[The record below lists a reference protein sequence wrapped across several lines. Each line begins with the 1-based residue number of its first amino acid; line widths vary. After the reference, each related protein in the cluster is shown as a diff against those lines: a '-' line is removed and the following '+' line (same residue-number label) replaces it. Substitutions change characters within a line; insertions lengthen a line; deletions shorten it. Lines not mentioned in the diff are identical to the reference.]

1 MRLLII
7 GLDCAAPEL
16 LFGDGELVNLRRLM
30 EAGCYGRLES
40 VIPPITIPAWMC
52 MATSRDP
59 GTLGVYGFRNRAD
72 WSYGGLATVN
82 SKSIADLAIWD
93 QVAREGKKAHVIGVP
108 PNFPPRK
115 TSGCSIGCFLTPDT
129 ASNAYA
135 RPEKL
140 AGEIRQLLGE
150 DYRVD
155 VRGFRTENKDWL
167 KDEIYSM
174 TRQHFQVIRHVMQAG
189 EWDYLQFVEI
199 GLDRVH
205 HGFWKYQDAT
215 HRQHVPGN
223 PYQHV
228 VRDYYRYLDSE
239 IGALLEMLDDDTAVL
254 VLSDHGA
261 QRLDGGFC
269 VNEWLIEQG
278 LLVLNKY
285 PEKPTPMLELDVNWD
300 RTVAWSEGGYYA
312 RVFLNVKGREPH
324 GLVKPED
331 YERVRDDLKARF
343 EATVDDRGKR
353 MATRGFK
360 PQEIYR
366 QVRNLAPDLIVHFDN
381 LYWRSVGKV
390 GYRTIHV
397 QENDTG
403 PDDCNHAQY
412 GAFILAA
419 PGCSVQGQLENVH
432 LLDLAPTLLE
442 LGGYDPLPEMQGK
455 SIVRRHE
462 IDRGDKSGVS
472 QNEEEIIRQ
481 RLSGLGYV

>member
-1 MRLLII
+1 MKLLVM

-16 LFGDGELVNLRRLM
+16 LFGDEKLVNLRRLM
-30 EAGCYGRLES
+30 DAGCHGRLES

-59 GTLGVYGFRNRAD
+59 GTLGIYGFRNRAD
-72 WSYGGLATVN
+72 WSYDALSTVN
-82 SKSIADLAIWD
+82 SKSFTDLAIWD
-93 QVAREGKKAHVIGVP
+93 QVAREGKRAHVIGVP
-108 PNFPPRK
+108 PSYPPRK
-115 TSGCSIGCFLTPDT
+115 TSGYSVGCFLTPDT
-129 ASNAYA
+129 ASNTYT

-155 VRGFRTENKDWL
+155 VRGFRTDNKDWL
-167 KDEIYSM
+167 KDEIHSM
-174 TRQHFQVIRHVMQAG
+174 TRQHFQVVRHVMQTT

-199 GLDRVH
+199 GLDRMH
-205 HGFWKYQDAT
+205 HGFWKFQDAQ
-215 HRQHVPGN
+215 HRHHVPGN
-223 PYQHV
+223 PYRQV
-228 VRDYYRYLDSE
+228 IRDYYRCLDAE
-239 IGALLEMLDDDTAVL
+239 IGSLLELLDDETAVL

-269 VNEWLIEQG
+269 VNEWLIQQG
-278 LLVLNKY
+278 LLTLNQY
-285 PEKPTPMLELDVNWD
+285 PDTPTQMANLDVNWD

-312 RVFLNVKGREPH
+312 RVFLNVKGREPR
-324 GLVKPED
+324 GTINPDD

-343 EATVDDRGKR
+343 EATMDDQGKP
-353 MATRGFK
+353 MATRVFK

-366 QVRNLAPDLIVHFDN
+366 QVRNIAPDLIVYFGD

-390 GYRTIHV
+390 GYRTLHV

-419 PGCSVQGQLENVH
+419 PGSPLQGPMEQVR

-442 LGGYDPLPEMQGK
+442 LGGYDPLPDMHGQSILSRALQG
-455 SIVRRHE
+455 
-462 IDRGDKSGVS
+462 SGSDEGMSVTD
-472 QNEEEIIRQ
+472 QEIIRQ
-481 RLSGLGYV
+481 RLSGLGYI

>member
-1 MRLLII
+1 MKLLVM

-16 LFGDGELVNLRRLM
+16 LFGDPELVNLRRLM
-30 EAGCYGRLES
+30 DAGCHGRLES

-59 GTLGVYGFRNRAD
+59 GMLGIYGFRNRSD
-72 WSYGGLATVN
+72 WSYDALSTVN
-82 SKSIADLAIWD
+82 SKSFTDLAIWD

-108 PNFPPRK
+108 PSYPPRK
-115 TSGCSIGCFLTPDT
+115 TSGYSVGCFLTPDT
-129 ASNAYA
+129 AANAYT

-140 AGEIRQLLGE
+140 AGEIRQLLGAE
-150 DYRVD
+150 YRVD
-155 VRGFRTENKDWL
+155 VRGFRTDNKDWL
-167 KDEIYSM
+167 KDEILTM
-174 TRQHFQVIRHVMQAG
+174 TRQHFQVVRHVMQTT

-205 HGFWKYQDAT
+205 HGFWKYQDAQ
-215 HRQHVPGN
+215 HRHHVPGN

-228 VRDYYRYLDSE
+228 IRDYYRMLDAE
-239 IGALLEMLDDDTAVL
+239 IGSLLELVDDETAVL

-269 VNEWLIEQG
+269 VNEWLIKQG
-278 LLVLNKY
+278 LLTLNQY
-285 PEKPTPMLELDVNWD
+285 PDKPTQMSNLDVNWD

-312 RVFLNVKGREPH
+312 RVFMNVKGREPR
-324 GLVKPED
+324 GTINPED

-343 EATVDDRGKR
+343 EAILDDQGKP
-353 MATRGFK
+353 MGTRVFK

-366 QVRNLAPDLIVHFDN
+366 QVRNIAPDLVVYFGD

-390 GYRTIHV
+390 GYGTLHV

-419 PGCSVQGQLENVH
+419 PGCPLQGPLEKVR
-432 LLDLAPTLLE
+432 LVDLTPTLLE
-442 LGGYDPLPEMQGK
+442 LGGYDALPDMAGQ
-455 SIVRRHE
+455 SILGRATQAPGNDGGMSVTE
-462 IDRGDKSGVS
+462 
-472 QNEEEIIRQ
+472 QEIIRQ
-481 RLSGLGYV
+481 RLSGLGYI